1 MKHLQTKK
9 PKHYC
14 RLCDGDCTDENWCEG
29 CAEFICDGCAQVEKL
44 QFEHDKEDHL
54 KKPD

>member
-29 CAEFICDGCAQVEKL
+29 CAEFICEGCAQVEKL
-44 QFEHDKEDHL
+44 PFEHDREDHL
-54 KKPD
+54 ADPK